1 MDFFKKLGA
10 VVCGL
15 APVLGAVAT
24 IVFPAGGA
32 AVAIGTKI
40 IGALPG
46 LITAAENAFGDGTGP
61 VKKQYVMEGAEKIV
75 ATMADVST
83 GGQKETW
90 EKLQPFTSTI
100 VDSIITAAN
109 GLSDQPIFVCDDN
122 YDNMKQGL

>member
-15 APVLGAVAT
+15 APVLSAVAT
-24 IVFPAGGA
+24 IIFPGGGA
-32 AVAIGTKI
+32 ALAIGTKI
-40 IGALPG
+40 LGALPG

-61 VKKQYVMEGAEKIV
+61 IKKQYVMEGAEKIV
-75 ATMADVST
+75 QTMSDVST

-90 EKLQPFTSTI
+90 NTLAPLTSTI

-109 GLSDQPIFVCDDN
+109 GLSESPVFTDDN
-122 YDNMKQGL
+122 YEKMKAGG